1 MRRTWHIVRKVDVL
15 RRQRLRA
22 AAPARRRQIQT
33 PPRSPPPR
41 PPGSTPAAALQL
53 RLQRVL
59 LPRRRLPRR
68 GSTARSRPR
77 AIISDVGT
85 ALSELD
91 VYCCRLST
99 ELRRRSCCC
108 WRAQLLPLRRPPPTA
123 PARTRPGRCPA
134 AASAEG
140 CREPPPPS
148 LRMAASVYCA
158 KAERRLEPS
167 RDALAWSEGP
177 VPGVPCAGRPWLME
191 SSAAASAASA
201 CCAGRRAPGLRR
213 AAAPPPREAEERPWR
228 LALPAR
234 SRSMLL
240 SARLSPPPPE
250 CAPRLVLLD
259 CGPLL
264 CAAPPGCC
272 AAAALAAAAFLFAC
286 RRLRLHCNV
295 AVSGKPAH

>member
-1 MRRTWHIVRKVDVL
+1 MC
-15 RRQRLRA
+15 
-22 AAPARRRQIQT
+22 
-33 PPRSPPPR
+33 
-41 PPGSTPAAALQL
+41 
-53 RLQRVL
+53 
-59 LPRRRLPRR
+59 
-68 GSTARSRPR
+68 TA
-77 AIISDVGT
+77 G
-85 ALSELD
+85 
-91 VYCCRLST
+91 RLST

-108 WRAQLLPLRRPPPTA
+108 C
-123 PARTRPGRCPA
+123 ARSCCLCA
-134 AASAEG
+134 AASDSACPDAARPLPCSCSAEG
-140 CREPPPPS
+140 CREPPPPPS

-201 CCAGRRAPGLRR
+201 CCAAAALRPKA
-213 AAAPPPREAEERPWR
+213 AAAPPPREEEERPWR

-295 AVSGKPAH
+295 AISGQARTLTHVNRAATRIFACG